1 MATVQ
6 GKAYFLIV
14 KKLRAQ
20 GIPFISLVP
29 GESVPAKMTLALTTE
44 QEKHLIKHQKN
55 LTFHS
60 EDELD
65 RLVDQVKTLLLG
77 KTAFQRLLIG
87 IDSGVTTG
95 MVAIADGNVIEE
107 GNCFS
112 TKELITSILKI
123 LRNVNFE
130 VTSVSFKIGNG
141 VPFYKEML
149 EGLDSDL
156 PPQVA
161 IEVVGEAGTNKPLK
175 ENNRSRR
182 VRHISSAILIAG
194 RNGKVVPR
202 RKIFAAHSR
211 I

>member
-1 MATVQ
+1 VT
-6 GKAYFLIV
+6 
-14 KKLRAQ
+14 
-20 GIPFISLVP
+20 LV
-29 GESVPAKMTLALTTE
+29 LTTE
-44 QEKHLIKHQKN
+44 PEKHLINHEKI
-55 LTFHS
+55 LIFHS

-65 RLVDQVKTLLLG
+65 RLIDQVKILLLG
-77 KTAFQRLLIG
+77 KTFFQKLVIG
-87 IDSGVTTG
+87 RPGVATG
-95 MVAIADGNVIEE
+95 IVAIADGKVIEE

-112 TKELITSILKI
+112 SKELITSILKI

-130 VTSVSFKIGNG
+130 VASVSCKIGNG

-161 IEVVGEAGTNKPLK
+161 LEVVDEAGTNKPLK

-182 VRHISSAILIAG
+182 VRHISSAI
-194 RNGKVVPR
+194 
-202 RKIFAAHSR
+202 R